1 MFSDDDIESF
11 IRSVVST
18 KDGKDFITYI
28 FQTANLDDY
37 SISCDIQKDYYF
49 LGRQSLAND
58 IRNLVKQY
66 NFDEYLN
73 IEKEIHKKQ

>member
-18 KDGKDFITYI
+18 KEGKDFITYI

>member
-11 IRSVVST
+11 IRSIVST

-28 FQTANLDDY
+28 FQMANLDDY

-73 IEKEIHKKQ
+73 IEKEIHNVG